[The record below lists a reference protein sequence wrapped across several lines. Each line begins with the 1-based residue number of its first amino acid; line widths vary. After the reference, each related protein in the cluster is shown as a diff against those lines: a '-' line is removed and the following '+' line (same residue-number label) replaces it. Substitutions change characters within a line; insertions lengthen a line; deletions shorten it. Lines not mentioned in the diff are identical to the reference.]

1 MNQMNLAHGHMTKID
16 MGSLTLRQ
24 LDVFVAVVEQGGFG
38 AAADHLQMSQSAVSH
53 ALAALERASGAPL
66 IVRAPTIATTSL
78 GEAILPHAR
87 SVLADVRALRA
98 TVDIQREGLVRG
110 KVRLAAAPTAS
121 HRLVPELLKRWRAEL
136 PGLDIRLFEGSDD
149 ELEVWLASGAV
160 DAAVLI
166 DPDPVPSGSIVL
178 ARDDFRAVFRSDH
191 PLAGEKRISLA
202 DLLEDPLLAS
212 SSGCEPQIT
221 RIHTMAGIPYA
232 PAQRV
237 HETSTLLGMVEA
249 ELGVAILPSLA
260 RSMLANNLVMVELEP
275 QLDRTLVFSGPSGR
289 PWHPGVERMRD
300 IAETSATNC

>member
-1 MNQMNLAHGHMTKID
+1 MTKID
-16 MGSLTLRQ
+16 LGSLTLRQ
-24 LDVFVAVVEQGGFG
+24 LDVFVAVVDRGGFG
-38 AAADHLQMSQSAVSH
+38 AAADHLRMSQSAVSH

-66 IVRAPTIATTSL
+66 IVRAPTIAMTSL

-87 SVLADVRALRA
+87 SVLANVRALRA

-136 PGLDIRLFEGSDD
+136 PGLDIRLFEGSDE

-178 ARDDFRAVFRSDH
+178 ARDDFRAVLRSDH
-191 PLAGEKRISLA
+191 PLAGEKRVSLA

-232 PAQRV
+232 PGQRV

-260 RSMLANNLVMVELEP
+260 RSMLGENLVMVELEP
-275 QLDRTLVFSGPSGR
+275 HLDRTLVFSGPLGR

-300 IAETSATNC
+300 IAETSATNF

>member
-1 MNQMNLAHGHMTKID
+1 MKKID
-16 MGSLTLRQ
+16 LWSLTLRQ
-24 LDVFVAVVEQGGFG
+24 LDVFVAVMDQGGFG
-38 AAADHLQMSQSAVSH
+38 AAADHLRMSQSAVSH

-87 SVLADVRALRA
+87 SVLANVRALRA

-110 KVRLAAAPTAS
+110 MVRLAAAPTAS

-136 PGLDIRLFEGSDD
+136 PGLDIRLFEGSDE

-178 ARDDFRAVFRSDH
+178 ARDDFRAVLRSDH
-191 PLAGEKRISLA
+191 PLAGEKRVSLA

-260 RSMLANNLVMVELEP
+260 RSMLPENLVMVELEP
-275 QLDRTLVFSGPSGR
+275 HLDRTLVFSGPSGR

-300 IAETSATNC
+300 IAETSAPNF